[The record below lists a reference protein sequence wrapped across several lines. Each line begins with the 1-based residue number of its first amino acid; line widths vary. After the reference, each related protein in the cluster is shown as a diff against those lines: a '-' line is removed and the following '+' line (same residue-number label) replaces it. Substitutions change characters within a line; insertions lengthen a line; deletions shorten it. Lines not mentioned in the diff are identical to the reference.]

1 MNNLE
6 NFVNVNHCEHAE
18 NLISEDLL
26 ELAED
31 QIGLKFGSQ
40 LKEYLLK
47 YGYLEYQWVE
57 LYGMNY
63 DQELDTDLLEQ
74 TLYLHKYYAQTKS
87 LIALESL
94 GNNRY
99 AFVDSNDF
107 VYVCDFNTNSI
118 ENQNMK
124 LFDYILK
131 RFQNAAKR

>member
-6 NFVNVNHCEHAE
+6 NFVKANHCEHAE
-18 NLISEDLL
+18 NLVSEDLL
-26 ELAED
+26 ELAQE

-47 YGYLEYQWVE
+47 YGYLGYQWVE

-74 TLYLHKYYAQTKS
+74 TLYLHKYFALSKS
-87 LIALESL
+87 LIALEFL
-94 GNNRY
+94 GDNRY
-99 AFVDSNDF
+99 ALVDSNDS
-107 VYVCDFNTNSI
+107 VYICDFNRNSI

-131 RFQNAAKR
+131 RFENAIKR